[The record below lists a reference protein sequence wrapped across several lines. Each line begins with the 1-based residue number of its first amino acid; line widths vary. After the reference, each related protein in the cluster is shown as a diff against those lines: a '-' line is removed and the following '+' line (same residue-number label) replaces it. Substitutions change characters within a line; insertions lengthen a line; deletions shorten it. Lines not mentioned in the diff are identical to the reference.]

1 MLADPLA
8 GLHTP
13 LTDLL
18 FLRCRV
24 ASAGTV
30 VGWFLVTLAV
40 AGYTGIAR
48 CVDAPGR
55 PRAGARLAG
64 TARAG
69 QESLNGPGPRR
80 PALASGGRLPCLRRL
95 VCDQFGP
102 GSR

>member
-30 VGWFLVTLAV
+30 VDWLLATLAV
-40 AGYTGIAR
+40 TGYTGIAR
-48 CVDAPGR
+48 RVDAPGR
-55 PRAGARLAG
+55 HEREPGWPAR
-64 TARAG
+64 
-69 QESLNGPGPRR
+69 PGPARS
-80 PALASGGRLPCLRRL
+80 P
-95 VCDQFGP
+95 
-102 GSR
+102 

>member
-8 GLHTP
+8 DLHTP

-30 VGWFLVTLAV
+30 FGWLLVTLAV

-48 CVDAPGR
+48 RVDA
-55 PRAGARLAG
+55 
-64 TARAG
+64 
-69 QESLNGPGPRR
+69 S
-80 PALASGGRLPCLRRL
+80 
-95 VCDQFGP
+95 
-102 GSR
+102 